1 MNRTQKMRYIKLRS
15 HCTDI
20 SAADDNG
27 WTPLHFASRYGRE
40 AVARLLLDKGAGISL
55 VDR

>member
-1 MNRTQKMRYIKLRS
+1 MRYVMLGS

-20 SAADDNG
+20 SAADNNG
-27 WTPLHFASRYGRE
+27 WTPLHFASRYGCE
-40 AVARLLLDKGAGISL
+40 AVARLLLDTGAGISL